1 MSGALNWE
9 NEGKDW
15 PHRDSSRFVKAGGLR
30 WHVQVAGQGPVMLL
44 LHGTGA
50 STHSWRGVL
59 PLLAEHFTVV
69 APDLPGHGFTS
80 SPATD
85 GLSLPA
91 MSRAV
96 GALLTAL
103 EIKPMFV
110 VGHSAGVAVALR
122 MCLDGLIA
130 PRSVVGINAA
140 LMPFGGMASQVFPV
154 MAKLLVLNPF
164 VPRFVAWR
172 AEDKTAVT
180 RLIEGTGSRLDATGL
195 ELYRRLFSARDHVA
209 ATLGMMAN
217 WQLEG
222 LLRDMRKFT
231 LPLTLIVGEADK
243 AVPPE
248 DARKI
253 KRVVSHAAIVSM
265 PRVGH
270 LCHEEKPEDV
280 TRIILDTCQTD
291 TCQTDTCQS
300 D

>member
-1 MSGALNWE
+1 MSGELNWE

-15 PHRDSSRFVKAGGLR
+15 PHRKSSRFVKAGGLS
-30 WHVQVAGQGPVMLL
+30 WHVQVVGSGPVMLL

-50 STHSWRGVL
+50 STHSWRGLL

-80 SPATD
+80 SPATEQ
-85 GLSLPA
+85 LSLPA

-96 GALLTAL
+96 SALMTAL
-103 EIKPMFV
+103 DIKAQCV
-110 VGHSAGVAVALR
+110 VGHSAGVAIALR
-122 MCLDGLIA
+122 MCLDGLIE
-130 PRSVVGINAA
+130 PRCIVGINAA

-180 RLIEGTGSRLDATGL
+180 RLIEGTGSRLDAIGL
-195 ELYRRLFSARDHVA
+195 ELYRRLFSSRRHVA

-231 LPLTLIVGEADK
+231 SPLTLIVGEADK

-253 KRVVSHAAIVSM
+253 KRVVPQATIVSM

-270 LCHEEKPEDV
+270 LCHEEKPEEI
-280 TRIILDTCQTD
+280 TQLILDNCQMG
-291 TCQTDTCQS
+291 
-300 D
+300 